1 MLRCSFHSELSCVNI
16 CFLIDKLKFQI
27 LISALHLFNAKL
39 FYKSKKWYLR
49 QKNSFGLFYSLFLL
63 SYLIFY
69 LLLLVLFFSGC
80 LSFFFCSAPRP
91 PGGGDV
97 GWVGGALYFNKSVSN
112 SCSILNASNI
122 HLAIRG

>member
-1 MLRCSFHSELSCVNI
+1 MLHCSFHSELSSVNI

-27 LISALHLFNAKL
+27 LISALHLFNAKS
-39 FYKSKKWYLR
+39 FYKSKKWYLD
-49 QKNSFGLFYSLFLL
+49 KKTLWPFLFLV
-63 SYLIFY
+63 SFIIFNI
-69 LLLLVLFFSGC
+69 LFVTISIIFFGVSFLFF
-80 LSFFFCSAPRP
+80 LFRP
-91 PGGGDV
+91 PPPRGGDV